1 MADAG
6 PVPFPVANITPSVDL
21 FFFVFVCF
29 NTLSYFKLITY
40 TPDWVGWMYGCLI
53 RLVRL
58 SLCSL
63 STINTVLRSGT

>member
-6 PVPFPVANITPSVDL
+6 PVPFPVGNITPSVD
-21 FFFVFVCF
+21 VFVCF

-40 TPDWVGWMYGCLI
+40 TPDWVGWMYSCLI

-58 SLCSL
+58 SFFSL
-63 STINTVLRSGT
+63 STISTALRSGT